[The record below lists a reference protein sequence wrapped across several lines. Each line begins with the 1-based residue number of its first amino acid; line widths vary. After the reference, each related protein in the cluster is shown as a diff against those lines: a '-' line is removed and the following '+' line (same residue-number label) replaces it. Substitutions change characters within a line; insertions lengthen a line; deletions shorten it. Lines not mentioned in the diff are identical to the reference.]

1 MFFTYEHSLISTVN
15 ALIRSGQLFLG
26 ITVLIFSIVLP
37 VTKLLYLLLLSTLP
51 QTELSRLSRQLRA
64 LEWLGKWSMH
74 DVLVL
79 SLSIFFIK
87 SQGVYDAKSLNGVYF
102 FTAAVLFMIL
112 SYAWLRTDV
121 DRRRADQPPRRQEAA
136 QPSSTMRNFAFSF
149 LIILA
154 TVFFALGVMLP
165 AIRFTTVFVWTN
177 QHSVATIIWALYK
190 NEEFFLCFV
199 IFMFS
204 IFFPFMKLFY
214 LLTLVTSPDMPAE
227 FRNKSISAM
236 EWLGRYSMTD
246 VMVLA
251 LMIFYINASGYTE
264 ASVLPGIY
272 FFAASAIMTMLAYGW
287 ANSVTPGL
295 AGPQTRQPPVP
306 SRRARPAG
314 NARAAAAGGVT
325 AQSCHPGRS
334 AQARRAGTQDKELHP
349 CLQLLGPRYL
359 LPQIPGRQVAHQLPA
374 VELHHQVRLH
384 VHGEGHVAQG
394 RHAAELGRHLAV
406 VGLDVVG
413 HVAFRALD
421 GLEQQRHLLALLLHL
436 DQVADAAAEGG
447 HIHPPAVHRHVA
459 VADELARGE
468 HGGHELRAIDDG
480 IEPAFEQA
488 DQMLGG

>member
-1 MFFTYEHSLISTVN
+1 MTLGGRRFLLSLAIVAASVCLALGVSLPIIKLTKFVFFTYEHSLISTVN

-26 ITVLIFSIVLP
+26 ITVMVFSIVLP

-51 QTELSRLSRQLRA
+51 QRELRRLSRQLRA

-112 SYAWLRTDV
+112 AYAWLRTDV
-121 DRRRADQPPRRQEAA
+121 SASEASAAASAPPPPSIGKKSPQPP
-136 QPSSTMRNFAFSF
+136 STMRNFAFSF
-149 LIILA
+149 LIIMA

-165 AIRFTTVFVWTN
+165 AIRFTTIFVWTN
-177 QHSVATIIWALYK
+177 QHSVATIIWALWK

-204 IFFPFMKLFY
+204 IFFPFLKLFY

-251 LMIFYINASGYTE
+251 LMIFYVNASGYSE

-295 AGPQTRQPPVP
+295 TA
-306 SRRARPAG
+306 APAPK
-314 NARAAAAGGVT
+314 AV
-325 AQSCHPGRS
+325 SL
-334 AQARRAGTQDKELHP
+334 QARLANLAPPTGD
-349 CLQLLGPRYL
+349 PR
-359 LPQIPGRQVAHQLPA
+359 Q
-374 VELHHQVRLH
+374 
-384 VHGEGHVAQG
+384 
-394 RHAAELGRHLAV
+394 HAS
-406 VGLDVVG
+406 
-413 HVAFRALD
+413 
-421 GLEQQRHLLALLLHL
+421 
-436 DQVADAAAEGG
+436 
-447 HIHPPAVHRHVA
+447 
-459 VADELARGE
+459 
-468 HGGHELRAIDDG
+468 
-480 IEPAFEQA
+480 
-488 DQMLGG
+488 

>member
-1 MFFTYEHSLISTVN
+1 MTLGGRRFLLSLAIVAASVCLALGVSLPIIKLTKFVFFTYEHSLISTVN

-37 VTKLLYLLLLSTLP
+37 MTKLLYLLLLSTLP
-51 QTELSRLSRQLRA
+51 QRELRRLSRQLRA

-112 SYAWLRTDV
+112 AYAWLRNDV
-121 DRRRADQPPRRQEAA
+121 SASEAHAASAAPATSIAKKPPQPP
-136 QPSSTMRNFAFSF
+136 STLRNFAFSF

-177 QHSVATIIWALYK
+177 QHSVATIIWALWQ

-204 IFFPFMKLFY
+204 IFFPFLKLFY

-264 ASVLPGIY
+264 ATVLPGIY

-295 AGPQTRQPPVP
+295 ARRAAQAHHPPGAP
-306 SRRARPAG
+306 GRARPAHRG
-314 NARAAAAGGVT
+314 AEPARLVSPAGLLFTRPAGG
-325 AQSCHPGRS
+325 
-334 AQARRAGTQDKELHP
+334 L
-349 CLQLLGPRYL
+349 
-359 LPQIPGRQVAHQLPA
+359 
-374 VELHHQVRLH
+374 
-384 VHGEGHVAQG
+384 
-394 RHAAELGRHLAV
+394 
-406 VGLDVVG
+406 
-413 HVAFRALD
+413 
-421 GLEQQRHLLALLLHL
+421 
-436 DQVADAAAEGG
+436 
-447 HIHPPAVHRHVA
+447 
-459 VADELARGE
+459 
-468 HGGHELRAIDDG
+468 
-480 IEPAFEQA
+480 
-488 DQMLGG
+488 

>member
-1 MFFTYEHSLISTVN
+1 MTLGGRRFLLTLAILAASVCLALGVSLPIIKLTKFVFFTYEHSLISTVN

-26 ITVLIFSIVLP
+26 ITVLIFSIILP

-51 QTELSRLSRQLRA
+51 NRELRRLSRQLRA

-112 SYAWLRTDV
+112 SYAWLRTDAATAPETATAPPAPV
-121 DRRRADQPPRRQEAA
+121 RKPQPAP
-136 QPSSTMRNFAFSF
+136 STMRNFAFSF

-177 QHSVATIIWALYK
+177 QHSVATIIWALWQ

-199 IFMFS
+199 IFTFS
-204 IFFPFMKLFY
+204 ILFPFMKLFY
-214 LLTLVTSPDMPAE
+214 LLTLVTSPDMPAH
-227 FRNKSISAM
+227 FRNRSISAM

-295 AGPQTRQPPVP
+295 GATAKAASAVSLQSRLSELAPPAAPQPRQ
-306 SRRARPAG
+306 
-314 NARAAAAGGVT
+314 
-325 AQSCHPGRS
+325 
-334 AQARRAGTQDKELHP
+334 RAG
-349 CLQLLGPRYL
+349 
-359 LPQIPGRQVAHQLPA
+359 
-374 VELHHQVRLH
+374 
-384 VHGEGHVAQG
+384 
-394 RHAAELGRHLAV
+394 
-406 VGLDVVG
+406 
-413 HVAFRALD
+413 
-421 GLEQQRHLLALLLHL
+421 
-436 DQVADAAAEGG
+436 
-447 HIHPPAVHRHVA
+447 
-459 VADELARGE
+459 
-468 HGGHELRAIDDG
+468 
-480 IEPAFEQA
+480 
-488 DQMLGG
+488 